1 MAARGPVSRRPPDLR
16 SGVDVVPDIAAAL
29 KTLASDAS
37 PSPDHPASPGAERRA
52 AGVAPVDPLAAAL
65 VACADLVPRLAAVQ
79 SLADPAAQRR
89 ALLQLPATL
98 QAASVALA
106 RLAASVDGA
115 VSHDTRG
122 DALTG
127 LADRAQLE
135 AACAGLALQF
145 PDAPLTLVGV
155 DVDHLRHVN
164 DHRSRATGDAV
175 LRAVAQVLRA
185 QSRPQ
190 DVLARL
196 DGGLFVVALG
206 GPVST
211 TRALLVAER
220 LRAAIEGHDWT
231 ALSAGLRL
239 TASLGVAAR
248 APGEALDE
256 TLARA
261 GAALQECKRGGR
273 NQVRSRA

>member
-1 MAARGPVSRRPPDLR
+1 MAISSIWPPAVQFQGAVRIYDQA
-16 SGVDVVPDIAAAL
+16 SAAFDIAAEFKIL
-29 KTLASDAS
+29 EPLASAS
-37 PSPDHPASPGAERRA
+37 SDLPERRA

-65 VACADLVPRLAAVQ
+65 AACADLLPRLAAAQ
-79 SLADPAAQRR
+79 AIADPAGQRE
-89 ALLQLPATL
+89 ALLRLPATL
-98 QAASVALA
+98 QAASAALA
-106 RLAASVDGA
+106 RLASSTDDPVT
-115 VSHDTRG
+115 HDTRG
-122 DALTG
+122 DPLTG

-135 AACAGLALQF
+135 AASAGLALQF
-145 PDAPLTLVGV
+145 PDAPLTLIAV

-164 DHRSRATGDAV
+164 DHRSHATGDAV
-175 LRAVAQVLRA
+175 LRAVAEVLRA

-190 DVLARL
+190 DVLARA

-220 LRAAIEGHDWT
+220 LRAAIEAHPWAT
-231 ALSAGLRL
+231 LAHGLRV

-248 APGEALDE
+248 APGELLGDA
-256 TLARA
+256 LARA
-261 GAALQECKRGGR
+261 AAALHECKRGGR

>member
-1 MAARGPVSRRPPDLR
+1 MAIPSIWPPAVQFQVAARIYDQASAAF
-16 SGVDVVPDIAAAL
+16 DIAAEFKIL
-29 KTLASDAS
+29 EPLASAS
-37 PSPDHPASPGAERRA
+37 SEPPERRA
-52 AGVAPVDPLAAAL
+52 AGVAPVDPLAAAMA
-65 VACADLVPRLAAVQ
+65 ACADLVPRLAAVQ
-79 SLADPAAQRR
+79 AIADPAGQRQ

-98 QAASVALA
+98 QAASAALA
-106 RLAASVDGA
+106 RLASSADDA
-115 VSHDTRG
+115 LTHDTRG

-135 AACAGLALQF
+135 AASAGLALQF
-145 PDAPLTLVGV
+145 PDAPLTLIAV

-164 DHRSRATGDAV
+164 DHRSHATGDAV
-175 LRAVAQVLRA
+175 LRAVAEVLRA

-190 DVLARL
+190 DVLARA

-220 LRAAIEGHDWT
+220 LRAAIEAHPWATLAD
-231 ALSAGLRL
+231 GLRV

-248 APGEALDE
+248 APGELLGDA
-256 TLARA
+256 LARA
-261 GAALQECKRGGR
+261 AAALHDCKRGGR

>member
-1 MAARGPVSRRPPDLR
+1 MEPHALPSSRPAA
-16 SGVDVVPDIAAAL
+16 
-29 KTLASDAS
+29 
-37 PSPDHPASPGAERRA
+37 PGTERRA
-52 AGVAPVDPLAAAL
+52 AGVTPVDPLGAAL
-65 VACADLVPRLAAVQ
+65 AACAHLLPRLAAVQ
-79 SLADPAAQRR
+79 SLGDPAQQRQ

-98 QAASVALA
+98 QAASAALA
-106 RLAASVDGA
+106 RLAASADDA

-135 AACAGLALQF
+135 AASAGLALQF
-145 PDAPLTLVGV
+145 PDAPLTLIAV

-164 DHRSRATGDAV
+164 DHRSHSAGDAV
-175 LRAVAQVLRA
+175 LRAVAEVLRA

-190 DVLARL
+190 DVLARAG
-196 DGGLFVVALG
+196 GGLFVVALG

-220 LRAAIEGHDWT
+220 LRAAIERHDWA
-231 ALSAGLRL
+231 ALGDGLRV

-248 APGEALDE
+248 VPGEVLDDA
-256 TLARA
+256 LARA

-273 NQVRSRA
+273 NQVRARG

>member
-1 MAARGPVSRRPPDLR
+1 MQTLEPH
-16 SGVDVVPDIAAAL
+16 AL
-29 KTLASDAS
+29 
-37 PSPDHPASPGAERRA
+37 PSPEHPAAPGAERRA

-65 VACADLVPRLAAVQ
+65 AACADLVPRLAAVQ
-79 SLADPAAQRR
+79 SLGDPDAQRR

-98 QAASVALA
+98 QAASAALA
-106 RLAASVDGA
+106 RLAACADDA

-145 PDAPLTLVGV
+145 PDAPLTLVAV

-164 DHRSRATGDAV
+164 DHRSHATGDAV
-175 LRAVAQVLRA
+175 LRAVAEVLRA

-190 DVLARL
+190 DVLAR
-196 DGGLFVVALG
+196 DGGGGFVVALG

-220 LRAAIEGHDWT
+220 LRAAIERHAWG
-231 ALSAGLRL
+231 ALGDGLRV

-248 APGEALDE
+248 APGELLDE
-256 TLARA
+256 ALARA